1 MSKRL
6 IPMEEGKI
14 ALWLL
19 SSTVIMIPI
28 AILWQALLLQKIFS
42 LKNAVTSAFFRLL
55 ILKHKKYCNLALHA

>member
-1 MSKRL
+1 
-6 IPMEEGKI
+6 MEEGKI

-28 AILWQALLLQKIFS
+28 AVLWQALLLQKIFS
-42 LKNAVTSAFFRLL
+42 LKNAVTSAFFRLF